1 MNQHMKIERSYSV
14 VERFMRYV
22 QVDTTSDPDSTAFP
36 STEKQ
41 LNLSRI
47 LVNELKEMGVEDV
60 CLNAEGYVIARIP
73 ATMQE
78 DVPVICF
85 CSHVDTAPD
94 CSGTDVTPILHTE
107 YSGQDIY
114 LPDDAEQVI
123 GLSNHPYLQQ
133 HIGKSIITA
142 SGKTLLGADDKSG
155 IAIIM
160 DTISFLMHHPGI
172 PHGKLVVLFTPD
184 EETGRGT
191 ERLSVAELGA
201 DFAYTLD
208 GGELGSYEEETF
220 HADEVLITVEGIM
233 VHPGYAKGKMVN
245 ALTLAAYLVDTI
257 AKQLPS
263 PERTENREGFVHPHT
278 IEGNAE
284 KVTIRCLIRDFT
296 LEGLFQFEQKI
307 ASIAAECGLNNPSAK
322 IVCRVKEQYRNM
334 KPIIDQ
340 HPAILQNTQT
350 AYQRAGVEM
359 KIHPVRGGTDGSR
372 LSYMGLPCTNIFT
385 GMQAIHSKQE
395 WIGVADMQRAVDVL
409 IELVQVWAG
418 R

>member
-1 MNQHMKIERSYSV
+1 MINQPNYSV
-14 VERFMRYV
+14 SERLMRYV
-22 QVDTTSDPDSTAFP
+22 QIDSTSDPDSAQFP

-41 LNLSRI
+41 LNVSRL
-47 LVNELKEMGVEDV
+47 LVEELKGMGVEDV
-60 CLNAEGYVIARIP
+60 CLNPEGYVIAHVP
-73 ATMQE
+73 ATVQRK
-78 DVPVICF
+78 VPVICF

-94 CSGTDVTPILHTE
+94 CSGTDVKPILHTH
-107 YSGQDIY
+107 YTGADIH
-114 LPDDAEQVI
+114 LPDDREQVI
-123 GLSNHPYLQQ
+123 RLADYPYLQQ

-160 DTISFLMHHPGI
+160 DTIAYLMQHPAI
-172 PHGKLVVLFTPD
+172 PHGRIVVLFTPD

-201 DFAYTLD
+201 DVAYTLD

-220 HADEVLITVEGIM
+220 HADEVLITVEGVM
-233 VHPGYAKGKMVN
+233 AHPGYAKGKMVN
-245 ALTLAAYLVDTI
+245 AITVAAQLVDTI
-257 AKQLPS
+257 AKELPK
-263 PERTENREGFVHPHT
+263 PEETEHREGFVHPHT
-278 IEGNAE
+278 FEGNAE
-284 KVTIRCLIRDFT
+284 KVIIRYLIRDFA
-296 LEGLFQFEQKI
+296 LEGLHQFEQKI
-307 ASIAAECGLNNPSAK
+307 ESIAKEAALAYPAARINCT
-322 IVCRVKEQYRNM
+322 VKEQYRNM

-340 HPAILQNTQT
+340 HPEILQNTQT

-385 GMQAIHSKQE
+385 GMQAIHSKHE
-395 WIGVADMQRAVDVL
+395 WIGVADMERAVDVL

-418 R
+418 E

>member
-1 MNQHMKIERSYSV
+1 MIYQPNYTVANRL
-14 VERFMRYV
+14 MRYV
-22 QVDTTSDPDSTAFP
+22 QIDSTSDPDSAQFP

-41 LNLSRI
+41 LNVSRL
-47 LVNELKEMGVEDV
+47 LVEELKGMGVEDV
-60 CLNAEGYVIARIP
+60 CLNPEGYVIANIP
-73 ATMQE
+73 ATVQRK
-78 DVPVICF
+78 VPVICF

-94 CSGTDVTPILHTE
+94 CSGTDVKPILHSHYTGE
-107 YSGQDIY
+107 DIH

-123 GLSNHPYLQQ
+123 RMADYPYLQQ

-160 DTISFLMHHPGI
+160 DTIAYLMQHPAI
-172 PHGKLVVLFTPD
+172 PHGKIVVLFTPD

-201 DFAYTLD
+201 DVAYTLD

-220 HADEVLITVEGIM
+220 HADEVLITVEGVM
-233 VHPGYAKGKMVN
+233 AHPGYAKGKMVN
-245 ALTLAAYLVDTI
+245 AITVAAQLVDTI
-257 AKQLPS
+257 AKELPK
-263 PERTENREGFVHPHT
+263 PEETELREGFVHPHT
-278 IEGNAE
+278 LEGNAE
-284 KVTIRCLIRDFT
+284 KVTIRYLIRDFA
-296 LEGLFQFEQKI
+296 LEGLHQFEQKI
-307 ASIAAECGLNNPSAK
+307 ESIAKEAALAYPAARINCT
-322 IVCRVKEQYRNM
+322 VKEQYRNM

-340 HPAILQNTQT
+340 HPEILQNTQT

-385 GMQAIHSKQE
+385 GMQAIHSKHE
-395 WIGVADMQRAVDVL
+395 WIGVADMERAVEVL

-418 R
+418 E

>member
-1 MNQHMKIERSYSV
+1 MINQPNYSV
-14 VERFMRYV
+14 TDRLMRYV
-22 QVDTTSDPDSTAFP
+22 QIDSTSNPDSVQFP

-41 LNLSRI
+41 LNVSRL
-47 LVNELKEMGVEDV
+47 LVEELKGMGVEDV
-60 CLNAEGYVIARIP
+60 CLNPEGYVIAHVP
-73 ATMQE
+73 ATVQRK
-78 DVPVICF
+78 VPVICF

-94 CSGTDVTPILHTE
+94 CSGTDVKPILHTH
-107 YSGQDIY
+107 YTGADIH
-114 LPDDAEQVI
+114 LPDDREQVI
-123 GLSNHPYLQQ
+123 RLADYPYLQQ

-160 DTISFLMHHPGI
+160 DTIAYLMQHPAI
-172 PHGKLVVLFTPD
+172 PHGRIVVLFTPD

-201 DFAYTLD
+201 DVAYTLD

-220 HADEVLITVEGIM
+220 NADEVLITVEGVM
-233 VHPGYAKGKMVN
+233 AHPGYAKGKMVN
-245 ALTLAAYLVDTI
+245 AITVAAQLVDTI
-257 AKQLPS
+257 AKELPK
-263 PERTENREGFVHPHT
+263 PEETEHREGFVHPHT
-278 IEGNAE
+278 FEGNAE
-284 KVTIRCLIRDFT
+284 KVIIRYLIRDFA
-296 LEGLFQFEQKI
+296 LEGLHQFEQKI
-307 ASIAAECGLNNPSAK
+307 ESIAKEAALAYPAARINCT
-322 IVCRVKEQYRNM
+322 VKEQYRNM

-340 HPAILQNTQT
+340 HPEILQNTQT

-385 GMQAIHSKQE
+385 GMQAIHSKHE
-395 WIGVADMQRAVDVL
+395 WIGVADMERAVDVL

-418 R
+418 E

>member
-1 MNQHMKIERSYSV
+1 MIIQPNYSV
-14 VERFMRYV
+14 TDRLMRYV
-22 QVDTTSDPDSTAFP
+22 QIDSTSDPDAIQFP
-36 STEKQ
+36 STDKQ
-41 LNLSRI
+41 LNVSRL
-47 LVNELKEMGVEDV
+47 LVEELKGMGVEDV
-60 CLNAEGYVIARIP
+60 SLNPEGYVIAHIP
-73 ATMQE
+73 ATVQGK
-78 DVPVICF
+78 VPVICF

-94 CSGTDVTPILHTE
+94 CSGTDVKPILHTH
-107 YSGQDIY
+107 YTGADIH

-123 GLSNHPYLQQ
+123 RMADYPYLQQ

-160 DTISFLMHHPGI
+160 DTIAYLMQHPAI
-172 PHGKLVVLFTPD
+172 PHGKIVVLFTPD

-201 DFAYTLD
+201 DVAYTLD

-220 HADEVLITVEGIM
+220 HADEVLITVEGVM
-233 VHPGYAKGKMVN
+233 AHPGYAKGKMVN
-245 ALTLAAYLVDTI
+245 AVTVAAQLVDTI
-257 AKQLPS
+257 AKELTK
-263 PERTENREGFVHPHT
+263 PEQTEHREGFVHPHT

-284 KVTIRCLIRDFT
+284 KITIRYLIRDFA
-296 LEGLFQFEQKI
+296 LEGLHQFEQKI
-307 ASIAAECGLNNPSAK
+307 QSIAKESALTYPAAR
-322 IVCRVKEQYRNM
+322 ITCTVKEQYRNM

-340 HPAILQNTQT
+340 HPEILQNTKA

-359 KIHPVRGGTDGSR
+359 NIHPVRGGTDGSR

-385 GMQAIHSKQE
+385 GMQAIHSKHE
-395 WIGVADMQRAVDVL
+395 WIGVSDMERAVDVL

-418 R
+418 E